1 MTTDELMKA
10 VYNALTEKQGRDITV
25 IDIHEIST
33 LADSFI
39 ITHGNNTQHV
49 ESLVDCVQ
57 ETMDRA
63 GVASRSLEGLRGGRW
78 VLLDYGD
85 IVINV
90 FSKED
95 RMWYDLERIWR
106 DGKLVNMNAPE
117 KAEEPAAPET
127 PEEKQD

>member
-33 LADSFI
+33 LADYFI
-39 ITHGNNTQHV
+39 ITHGNNTPHV

-57 ETMDRA
+57 ETMDKA
-63 GVASRSLEGLRGGRW
+63 GAVCKSVEGLRGGRW

-85 IVINV
+85 IVVHI
-90 FSKED
+90 FD
-95 RMWYDLERIWR
+95 RENRLFYDLERIWR
-106 DGKLVNMNAPE
+106 DGKVMDTDAF
-117 KAEEPAAPET
+117 A
-127 PEEKQD
+127 D

>member
-10 VYNALTEKQGRDITV
+10 VYDALAEKQGRDITV

-33 LADSFI
+33 LADYFI
-39 ITHGNNTQHV
+39 ITHGNNTPHV
-49 ESLVDCVQ
+49 ESLVECVQ
-57 ETMDRA
+57 ETMDKA
-63 GVASRSLEGLRGGRW
+63 GVPCRSVEGLRGGRW

-85 IVINV
+85 IVVNV

-106 DGKLVNMNAPE
+106 DGKLVNMNGQ
-117 KAEEPAAPET
+117 
-127 PEEKQD
+127 PEEKKA

>member
-10 VYNALTEKQGRDITV
+10 VYDALAEKQGKDITV

-33 LADSFI
+33 LADYFI
-39 ITHGNNTQHV
+39 ITHGGNTPHV

-57 ETMDRA
+57 ETMDKA
-63 GVASRSLEGLRGGRW
+63 GAVCRSVEGLRGGRW

-85 IVINV
+85 IVVNV

-106 DGKLVNMNAPE
+106 DGKLVNMNAQEE
-117 KAEEPAAPET
+117 KAPEAPKKDEA
-127 PEEKQD
+127 

>member
-10 VYNALTEKQGRDITV
+10 VYDALAEKQGRDITV

-33 LADSFI
+33 LADYFI
-39 ITHGNNTQHV
+39 ITHGGNTPHV
-49 ESLVDCVQ
+49 ESLVECVQ
-57 ETMDRA
+57 ETMDKA
-63 GVASRSLEGLRGGRW
+63 GVPCRSVEGLRGGRW

-85 IVINV
+85 LVVNV

-106 DGKLVNMNAPE
+106 DGKLVNMNAQEE
-117 KAEEPAAPET
+117 KAPEAPKKDEV
-127 PEEKQD
+127 